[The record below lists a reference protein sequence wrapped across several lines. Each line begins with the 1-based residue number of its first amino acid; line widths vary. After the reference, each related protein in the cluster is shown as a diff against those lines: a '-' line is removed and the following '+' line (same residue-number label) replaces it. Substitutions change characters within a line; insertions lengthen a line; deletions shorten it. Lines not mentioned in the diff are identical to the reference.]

1 MSGTIETVVAV
12 KVNDLGADGAK
23 VDIAVVCNSCDP
35 SSDVLHYMQISR
47 LRIANLCCSGEERL
61 IRVALA
67 TMVGIEKVDVNVVGR
82 YCVIRHCPHDCCAP
96 PLKMVD
102 VLNKKRLG
110 ASIQEVSNNA
120 EEEEEQSILF
130 EQLHAYATALFFL
143 VGMGFLLSEQ
153 ELLVDVSD
161 WVFISGV
168 VIGCIPIL
176 KASYVA
182 LLRRALDINILML
195 IALIGATAVGEY
207 FDASLLVALVLL
219 AELAEGFILASV
231 RKAISSASS
240 TVPKQVLL
248 ASGEVKDV
256 DKLQVG
262 DVIAVR
268 AGEMI
273 LGDGV
278 IVNGGGVVDESAVTG
293 EAMPLSKAVGAR
305 GLSGTVMQNGYLEV
319 SK

>member
-143 VGMGFLLSEQ
+143 VGMGF
-153 ELLVDVSD
+153 
-161 WVFISGV
+161 WW
-168 VIGCIPIL
+168 
-176 KASYVA
+176 
-182 LLRRALDINILML
+182 R
-195 IALIGATAVGEY
+195 
-207 FDASLLVALVLL
+207 
-219 AELAEGFILASV
+219 
-231 RKAISSASS
+231 
-240 TVPKQVLL
+240 
-248 ASGEVKDV
+248 
-256 DKLQVG
+256 
-262 DVIAVR
+262 
-268 AGEMI
+268 
-273 LGDGV
+273 
-278 IVNGGGVVDESAVTG
+278 GGRVT
-293 EAMPLSKAVGAR
+293 
-305 GLSGTVMQNGYLEV
+305 
-319 SK
+319 